1 MTTPWNPS
9 YCIGDARIDQQ
20 HEQLFALANGMLAT
34 TTLEALQLS
43 AIQLYKMVRQHFAEE
58 EALMEQLHY
67 PARKA
72 HVEAH
77 NSILKKLV
85 GLSADVGKNKISVSL
100 VEGFLNEWGLRH
112 IPAEDA
118 SLVKFLKTHPSP
130 SFQQDK

>member
-1 MTTPWNPS
+1 MTTPWNPN

-20 HEQLFALANGMLAT
+20 HEQLFTLANAMLAT

-43 AIQLYKMVRQHFAEE
+43 AMQLYQMVRQHFAEE
-58 EALMEQLHY
+58 ETLMQKLHY
-67 PARKA
+67 PQRQA

-77 NSILKKLV
+77 NAILKKLV
-85 GLSADVGKNKISVSL
+85 VLSTDVGKNKISVAL

-112 IPAEDA
+112 IPGEDA
-118 SLVKFLKTHPSP
+118 QLVKFLKTHPSP